1 MHNDNTA
8 KATLDSLHKI
18 FTVPESAGSTLAKL
32 DREIS
37 ENLLGFLRDRI
48 VAVEKD
54 ISEIEQDFSDSL
66 IPEQPSFVSDQTEF
80 ILDKLVAHSVHT
92 AAPSFIGHMTSALP
106 YFMLPLS
113 KIMQALNQNLV
124 KIETSKAFTPMERQV
139 LGMMHRL
146 VYNAEEQF
154 YQQWMHRSDHTLG
167 AVCSGGTIANITAL
181 WAARNNA
188 FPADGIFSGIQQ
200 QGIFSALQHYDY
212 QGTAILVSELG
223 HYSLKKAADILGIG
237 RQSIIPIPTD
247 NHYRVN
253 TQELERTCRKLQ
265 QQRIKVLA
273 IVGIA
278 GATETGSVDPLND
291 LADIAASAG
300 CHYHVDAAWGA
311 PTLFSQ
317 HHRSQLRGIERAD
330 SVTIDAHKQMY
341 TPMGAGLVIFKSPLT
356 SSAIEHH
363 AEYIIRKG
371 SKDLGATTLEGS
383 RSGISLLVHAGL
395 HIIGR
400 RGYEL
405 LIDQGIAK
413 ARYFAD
419 LIKEDSDFELIS
431 DPQLNIL
438 TYRYV
443 PKRVLELIRNA
454 PDDQVTELN
463 DVLSR
468 LTVLI
473 QKTQRQRGKSF
484 VSRTRLMPAKY
495 ERQSIAVFRVVLA
508 NPLTTE
514 EILQQVLEEQR
525 AIAGEDPA
533 LKLLD
538 KIEKLAGASP
548 LC

>member
-1 MHNDNTA
+1 MHKDNTA
-8 KATLDSLHKI
+8 EASLDSLHKI
-18 FTVPESAGSTLAKL
+18 FTVPESTGSTLAKL

-48 VAVEKD
+48 VAIEKD
-54 ISEIEQDFSDSL
+54 ISEIEKDFSGSL

-113 KIMQALNQNLV
+113 KIMLALNQNLV

-146 VYNAEEQF
+146 VYKGEEQF

-167 AVCSGGTIANITAL
+167 AICSGGTIANITAL

-188 FPADGIFSGIQQ
+188 FPANGDFAGIQK
-200 QGIFSALQHYDY
+200 QGLFSALQHYDF
-212 QGTAILVSELG
+212 QGAAVLVSELG
-223 HYSLKKAADILGIG
+223 HYSLSKAADILGIG
-237 RQSIIPIPTD
+237 RSNIIPIVTD
-247 NHYRVN
+247 ARYRVD
-253 TQELERTCRKLQ
+253 TGALAQTCKKLE

-278 GATETGSVDPLND
+278 GATETGSVDPLED

-311 PTLFSQ
+311 PTLFSRQ
-317 HHRSQLRGIERAD
+317 HQSRLKGVESAD

-341 TPMGAGLVIFKSPLT
+341 TPMGAGMVLFKSPST
-356 SSAIEHH
+356 SAAIEHH

-371 SKDLGATTLEGS
+371 SKDLGATSLEGS
-383 RSGISLLVHAGL
+383 RSGIALLVHAGL

-400 RGYEL
+400 QGYEL

-413 ARYFAD
+413 ANYFAG
-419 LIKEDSDFELIS
+419 LIEQDNDFELIS

-438 TYRYV
+438 TYRYL
-443 PKRVLELIRNA
+443 PSRVRDLIENSPADRAAEINGIM
-454 PDDQVTELN
+454 N
-463 DVLSR
+463 R

-473 QKTQRQRGKSF
+473 QKTQRQRGKTF
-484 VSRTRLMPAKY
+484 VSRTRLKPASY
-495 ERQSIAVFRVVLA
+495 DRQPIVVFRVVLA

-514 EILQQVLEEQR
+514 EILRQVLSEQK
-525 AIAGEDPA
+525 AIAEEPAA
-533 LKLLD
+533 LKLLE
-538 KIEKLAGASP
+538 KIAQLDHHE
-548 LC
+548 